1 MLPAGRQ
8 VAEEPPH
15 SDGEALAWP
24 ADGVR
29 RRAAGVGSDA
39 PLPFLTSPQQRPAE
53 AAAAGPPP
61 AELVGAGLLRTPG
74 LSDPSVAVVYEIN
87 DLTKYIVRVRPRPA
101 EPVPPNL
108 EGGRQGDSRTRTFT
122 WTEQDPEKPTVVTTK
137 VVSTTTTT
145 TTTTTTKV
153 ANDENDRDASKSVEV
168 VPAEAP
174 AAVSITA
181 AISEAA
187 TAADAAADA
196 VVAER
201 RSLAVHERAES
212 PEVGS
217 KRSRSL
223 STSPPASST
232 GKPALKSFKPT
243 LSPEGLSSEEDLLAT
258 NHIPVATL
266 AKLRPMRNAAGNW
279 EEWVLALGAR
289 DRNKLAR
296 ARMIPDL
303 DLEDLR
309 RVARRRQWAAAS
321 RKYKSA
327 KK

>member
-1 MLPAGRQ
+1 M
-8 VAEEPPH
+8 
-15 SDGEALAWP
+15 
-24 ADGVR
+24 
-29 RRAAGVGSDA
+29 
-39 PLPFLTSPQQRPAE
+39 
-53 AAAAGPPP
+53 
-61 AELVGAGLLRTPG
+61 
-74 LSDPSVAVVYEIN
+74 
-87 DLTKYIVRVRPRPA
+87 
-101 EPVPPNL
+101 PPNL
-108 EGGRQGDSRTRTFT
+108 ESGRRGDSTTRTFT

-145 TTTTTTKV
+145 TTTTTKV
-153 ANDENDRDASKSVEV
+153 ANDENYRDASKTVEV
-168 VPAEAP
+168 VPAEVPAEAP
-174 AAVSITA
+174 ADVNISA

-201 RSLAVHERAES
+201 RSLAVHESAES
-212 PEVGS
+212 SPKVGS

-223 STSPPASST
+223 STSPPAGST
-232 GKPALKSFKPT
+232 GKPASKSFKPT
-243 LSPEGLSSEEDLLAT
+243 LSLEGLTSEEDLLAT